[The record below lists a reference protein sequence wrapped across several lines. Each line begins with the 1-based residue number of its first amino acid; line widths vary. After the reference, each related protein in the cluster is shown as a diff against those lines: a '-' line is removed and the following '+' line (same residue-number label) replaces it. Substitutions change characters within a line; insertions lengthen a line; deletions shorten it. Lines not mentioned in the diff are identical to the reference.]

1 MTTAPFTAGP
11 GIVAA
16 PATRR
21 AGRRIGLRPQTIGML
36 AAVGLLLLTAVVGPM
51 LMKYSPTV
59 GNAADRLR
67 PIGSPGHLLGTDGQG
82 RDVLTRLLSGMRLS
96 LGTGLAPVGVAAV
109 VGTSIGLAAGLAR
122 PRVNTAIMRC
132 LDVFYAFPT
141 VLLAIAVGAALGPGI
156 RNAIIALCV
165 VLVPPV
171 VRVVEGAV
179 ASIRGADFMEAAA
192 CSGASVVRIALRQ
205 VLPNVAAPMLVYG
218 TSLIGLSIVE
228 AAGLSFLGLGAAP
241 PRAEWGLMLNDGR
254 NYFFA
259 APAVALVP
267 AAAILVSSILF
278 NLVGDRL
285 AVELQVNRKEL
296 S

>member
-21 AGRRIGLRPQTIGML
+21 SGRRIALRPQTIGML

-51 LMKYSPTV
+51 LMKYSPTI

-179 ASIRGADFMEAAA
+179 AAIRGADFMEAAA

-267 AAAILVSSILF
+267 AAAILLSSILF